1 MKKVLKGNHAV
12 AEGARLCRV
21 QVVSAYPITPQTTV
35 VEKLAEMCADGRL
48 KAAYIRAES
57 EHSVLASLLGAS
69 TAGARCFTA
78 TSSQGLLYMC
88 EPIHWAAGA
97 RLPIVMA
104 AVNRAVGSP
113 WCIGTDQLDSLS
125 QRDSG
130 WIQIYGESS
139 QEALDNV
146 IMAFYL
152 AEKTSLPA
160 MITYDGFYLS
170 HTSEVV
176 DVPDQDQVDAFL
188 PPYDPPFR
196 MDLADPRMFGGITTS
211 AHYYEMRYNTHR
223 AGLTVLDLFP
233 EASQRFFEIFGRSQD
248 LVETYRAEDAD
259 LIVSCAGTLSSVA
272 RLAVDRARD
281 RGIRAGLVKIRVFRP
296 LPAAAWQQ
304 AFATAKK
311 VAVVDRNLSCS
322 MGGIFASEI
331 KFRAA
336 GGVRRPPGFFR
347 GGRAGGPGRDPR
359 RHGGNHSRG
368 PGSGNAGA
376 PAPVLG
382 SETMIN
388 GMPNNIKH
396 CHFRIL

>member
-48 KAAYIRAES
+48 HAAYIRAES

-104 AVNRAVGSP
+104 AVNRAIGAP

-176 DVPDQDQVDAFL
+176 DVPDPDQVDAFL
-188 PPYDPPFR
+188 PPYDPPFK
-196 MDLADPRMFGGITTS
+196 MDLNDPRMFGGITS
-211 AHYYEMRYNTHR
+211 SEHYYEMRYNTHR
-223 AGLTVLDLFP
+223 AGLQVLDLFP
-233 EASQRFFEIFGRSQD
+233 EASDRFFQIFGRSRD
-248 LVETYRAEDAD
+248 LMETYRADDAD
-259 LIVSCAGTLSSVA
+259 LVIACAGTMSSVA

-304 AFATAKK
+304 VFTRAKK

-331 KFRAA
+331 KSVLQ
-336 GGVRRPPGFFR
+336 GV
-347 GGRAGGPGRDPR
+347 
-359 RHGGNHSRG
+359 
-368 PGSGNAGA
+368 AGA
-376 PAPVLG
+376 PLVFSVVAGLG
-382 SETMIN
+382 GRDVTPDDMEGIIHAVQDQKTPEPRPLFW
-388 GMPNNIKH
+388 GLKQ
-396 CHFRIL
+396 